1 MWNKRNK
8 WNKKNSLSALRS
20 ISAFRIIV
28 QTRSICSTCS
38 ISLVERNK
46 VSKGDIFFLFIAVL
60 LPIISDCYKKSLNL
74 HLCMQFMRPRNI
86 AKVFSRCLILR
97 MWQFFNSEG
106 NNIDTPLG
114 IDIVSCLFSD
124 RTSYLSGVKY
134 RSYILNWVRHNLQD

>member
-1 MWNKRNK
+1 MDRPHEEDYIMHIHDRCAYLRAPLVQQTGHLENKGPISR
-8 WNKKNSLSALRS
+8 LS
-20 ISAFRIIV
+20 
-28 QTRSICSTCS
+28 QT
-38 ISLVERNK
+38 LML
-46 VSKGDIFFLFIAVL
+46 GIAVL

-74 HLCMQFMRPRNI
+74 HLCTQFMRPHNI

-106 NNIDTPLG
+106 NSIDTPLG